1 MTRRAELGLGVAAWL
16 IAGCSLLPP
25 GIVPTQIACGPVPK
39 DRCDE
44 LAAGILRS
52 IRAERPDRG
61 IVRLTLT
68 DDRGSYTAEF
78 DDGTGQSLI
87 ID

>member
-1 MTRRAELGLGVAAWL
+1 
-16 IAGCSLLPP
+16 
-25 GIVPTQIACGPVPK
+25 VPK

-44 LAAGILRS
+44 LAGQLLRS
-52 IRAERPDRG
+52 MRAERPDRG
-61 IVRLTLT
+61 IVRLTIT
-68 DDRGSYTAEF
+68 DDRGSYTVEF

>member
-1 MTRRAELGLGVAAWL
+1 MTRRAGFGLAVAAL
-16 IAGCSLLPP
+16 LAGCSFLPP
-25 GIVPTQIACGPVPK
+25 GIVPTQIDCGPVPK

-44 LAAGILRS
+44 LAGQLLRS
-52 IRAERPDRG
+52 MRAERPDRG
-61 IVRLTLT
+61 IVRLTIT
-68 DDRGSYTAEF
+68 DDRGSYTVEF